1 MRITEQWVLSHAP
14 GPAVAEEARA
24 LSEKNRFL
32 SRGRTEDA
40 LTCWG
45 LCVGSARNPYYVSV
59 DMTLSETEPVY
70 SCSCSSRHFPCKH
83 MLALLYDLLDGK
95 PFEIGAPPA
104 YVLRARTQQAR
115 ALEQSA
121 ARLQK
126 MRKYNAT
133 GREKKVERQLDALAK
148 SEKLS
153 DMLLKSGVASVAA
166 LPAQTLDRLAAEL
179 GNYSLPAVRD
189 MFEHIALLDRQS
201 RQEDADTRRCYVGI
215 LETLA
220 TLRALT
226 GKARKFLGEL
236 RSSASYS
243 LENPLLFEA
252 LGGVWNDDELREIG
266 SYRKAARLVQL
277 SFDVSCDEAKHV
289 YTERG
294 FWLDLTRGDIVRT
307 GSPHASR
314 TLDYGGT
321 DNSCFDLLEVPVL
334 YESPIAPCPH
344 VWWDDASAHGL
355 TDDDRAAVL
364 RCADARLAEVLDHA
378 RQQLKDPLLPPV
390 FPALVAVGAVGTV
403 DGTPVLADREG
414 ARIALCDRAEDG
426 AEHASTSRLRALPA
440 TPAEGDALF
449 GLVFYDEDARKLC
462 LHPYSLVT
470 AADIFRLHY

>member
-104 YVLRARTQQAR
+104 YALRARTQQAR

-236 RSSASYS
+236 QSGK
-243 LENPLLFEA
+243 P
-252 LGGVWNDDELREIG
+252 
-266 SYRKAARLVQL
+266 
-277 SFDVSCDEAKHV
+277 
-289 YTERG
+289 
-294 FWLDLTRGDIVRT
+294 
-307 GSPHASR
+307 
-314 TLDYGGT
+314 
-321 DNSCFDLLEVPVL
+321 
-334 YESPIAPCPH
+334 
-344 VWWDDASAHGL
+344 
-355 TDDDRAAVL
+355 AV
-364 RCADARLAEVLDHA
+364 V
-378 RQQLKDPLLPPV
+378 
-390 FPALVAVGAVGTV
+390 
-403 DGTPVLADREG
+403 
-414 ARIALCDRAEDG
+414 
-426 AEHASTSRLRALPA
+426 
-440 TPAEGDALF
+440 
-449 GLVFYDEDARKLC
+449 
-462 LHPYSLVT
+462 
-470 AADIFRLHY
+470 